1 MTLIDKEESKEKI
14 DLARKVVELLCIKE
28 NNIESIKGKGS
39 SQFNEGMKEAIVA
52 ESIDNIDSLVDIT
65 VFIYASNLDKEDLE
79 GLIEFYQSPI
89 GVKLSHVNG
98 RMNEDI
104 RRNIESWSKTILDKA
119 QERYQKDFLKRKAE
133 EGIKA
138 KDYLPPLQVTR
149 W

>member
-1 MTLIDKEESKEKI
+1 MVLIDKKESKERI
-14 DLARKVVELLCIKE
+14 DLARKVVELLRIKE

-65 VFIYASNLDKEDLE
+65 VFIYASNLNKEDLE

-89 GVKLSHVNG
+89 GMKLVRLSSC
-98 RMNEDI
+98 MNEDI
-104 RRNIESWSKTILDKA
+104 QKALNGWTETVLYKA
-119 QERYQKDFLKRKAE
+119 QERYQKNFLKRKAE

-138 KDYLPPLQVTR
+138 KDYLPPLQVTQ